1 MNNDRLRRDVSL
13 KESCTGPVCFG
24 YVLWPEEDRCWGP
37 MTSIITLITSWQI
50 DVYAVVNK
58 KLTLPFTDAQ
68 RLSQSYA
75 SLCGIVF
82 FFLSATMQVYSHWKK
97 RRGIVWSMA
106 DSFSWFLLDI
116 IWEWRGVR
124 AAAGMSAS
132 TWIFISLEK
141 KIGHLSKAE
150 PWPKE
155 IRWWELSCISNGN
168 MNKNTTVT
176 CNGITSNIAWVQ
188 WVQVGKHG

>member
-1 MNNDRLRRDVSL
+1 MQMLNGCRSHM
-13 KESCTGPVCFG
+13 PA
-24 YVLWPEEDRCWGP
+24 YVEL
-37 MTSIITLITSWQI
+37 L
-50 DVYAVVNK
+50 
-58 KLTLPFTDAQ
+58 
-68 RLSQSYA
+68 
-75 SLCGIVF
+75 F
-82 FFLSATMQVYSHWKK
+82 FPLSATMQVYSHWKK

-106 DSFSWFLLDI
+106 DSFSWFLSDI

-150 PWPKE
+150 PWLKE

-188 WVQVGKHG
+188 WVQVGKHGESKHLCHVLYVYNCGLATISLELTFCDSYTFRLPRFYALQCGSLTHNGQLLG